1 MRHRVPR
8 TSSDRALLR
17 PSGVQAEKSARLRK
31 NAKLLVF
38 KALLEYHISMVD
50 GNNTEILGKKIFF
63 MHPSALTQNEIVSE
77 LAQQEYE
84 VYVIRDNNKMADILR
99 RYPLSVVFACVDEAL
114 QPKDWEVFIKG
125 IMDNGEI
132 GGTVVGVIAN
142 TDNDNA
148 KRFYLNTLKVSGGY
162 ISLKPDTGKALKRI
176 LEILKSV
183 EAKGRR
189 KYIRADTKDD
199 PMASINISLNGKY
212 INGTIWDIS
221 VVGLSCVFN
230 EDPELEK
237 NSLFPDI
244 QIKLQSS
251 ILKAEGI
258 VFGFRMSDGEKVY
271 VIVFTQKIDP
281 VVRTKIRTYIQKNL
295 QLKMDQEMK

>member
-1 MRHRVPR
+1 
-8 TSSDRALLR
+8 
-17 PSGVQAEKSARLRK
+17 
-31 NAKLLVF
+31 
-38 KALLEYHISMVD
+38 MVD

-63 MHPSALTQNEIVSE
+63 LYPSALTQNEIVSE

-84 VYVIRDNNKMADILR
+84 VYVIRNNDKMADILR
-99 RYPLSVVFACVDEAL
+99 RYPSSVVFASVDETL
-114 QPKDWEVFIKG
+114 QPKDWEVFIRG
-125 IMDNGEI
+125 IMGNSEI
-132 GGTVVGVIAN
+132 GDVAVGVIAN
-142 TDNDNA
+142 TNNDDV

-162 ISLKPDTGKALKRI
+162 VPLKPDTGKALGRV

-189 KYIRADTKDD
+189 KYIRADTRDD
-199 PMASINISLNGKY
+199 SMANINISLNGRY

-221 VVGLSCVFN
+221 VVGLSCVFS
-230 EDPELEK
+230 EDPQLEK

-258 VFGFRMSDGEKVY
+258 IFGSRMSGEERVY
-271 VIVFTQKIDP
+271 VMVFTQKIDP
-281 VVRTKIRTYIQKNL
+281 MVRTKIRTYIQKNL

>member
-1 MRHRVPR
+1 M
-8 TSSDRALLR
+8 A
-17 PSGVQAEKSARLRK
+17 
-31 NAKLLVF
+31 
-38 KALLEYHISMVD
+38 D
-50 GNNTEILGKKIFF
+50 GNNAEILGKKVFF
-63 MHPSALTQNEIVSE
+63 IHPSALTQNEIVSE

-84 VYVIRDNNKMADILR
+84 VYVMRDAGKMADILR
-99 RYPLSVVFACVDEAL
+99 RYPSSAVFASVDEAL
-114 QPKDWEVFIKG
+114 PPKDWEAFIRNITENAETKS
-125 IMDNGEI
+125 
-132 GGTVVGVIAN
+132 VAVGVIVN
-142 TDNDNA
+142 MDNDNA
-148 KRFYLNTLKVSGGY
+148 KRFYLNTLKISGGY
-162 ISLKPDTGKALKRI
+162 VPLKPDTGKAIKNI

-189 KYIRADTKDD
+189 KYVRADTRDD

-230 EDPELEK
+230 GNPELEK

-251 ILKAEGI
+251 ILKVEGL
-258 VFGFRMSDGEKVY
+258 VFGSRMDGADKVY
-271 VIVFTQKIDP
+271 VIVFTKKIDP

-295 QLKMDQEMK
+295 QLKMDQEIK

>member
-1 MRHRVPR
+1 MRHRVPK

-17 PSGVQAEKSARLRK
+17 PSGVQAEKSTRLK
-31 NAKLLVF
+31 KSTTLLVF
-38 KALLEYHISMVD
+38 KPLLEYHIFMTD
-50 GNNTEILGKKIFF
+50 GNNTEILGKKVFF
-63 MHPSALTQNEIVSE
+63 IHPSALTQNEIVSE

-84 VYVIRDNNKMADILR
+84 VYVIRDNDKMADVLR
-99 RYPLSVVFACVDEAL
+99 RYPSSVVFVSVDEVL
-114 QPKDWEVFIKG
+114 QLKEWELFIRK
-125 IMDNGEI
+125 IMEI
-132 GGTVVGVIAN
+132 GDVVVGVIAN

-162 ISLKPDTGKALKRI
+162 VPLKPDSGKAIGNI
-176 LEILKSV
+176 LGILKSV
-183 EAKGRR
+183 DAKGRR
-189 KYIRADTKDD
+189 KYVRADTRDD
-199 PMASINISLNGKY
+199 PMASINIPFNGRY

-221 VVGLSCVFN
+221 VVGLSCVFS

-237 NSLFPDI
+237 NSLFLDI

-258 VFGFRMSDGEKVY
+258 VFGSRMSGSDKVY

-281 VVRTKIRTYIQKNL
+281 VVRTRIRMYIQKNL